1 MSERTAPIQRTERGC
16 IVVRNEE
23 DFYSYIETR
32 LVDEGFEVL
41 ETSPRIGWHSGPAVH
56 AY

>member
-1 MSERTAPIQRTERGC
+1 MIERAAQIQRTEDGY

-32 LVDEGFEVL
+32 LVNEGFEVL
-41 ETSPRIGWHSGPAVH
+41 ETSPRIGWHSGLAAH

>member
-1 MSERTAPIQRTERGC
+1 MSERAAQIQRTEDGC

-32 LVDEGFEVL
+32 LVNEGFEVL
-41 ETSPRIGWHSGPAVH
+41 ETSPRIGWHSGLAAH

>member
-1 MSERTAPIQRTERGC
+1 MIERAAQSHRTEDGY

-32 LVDEGFEVL
+32 LVAEGFEVL
-41 ETSPRIGWHSGPAVH
+41 ETSPRIRWNSGLAAH
-56 AY
+56 AF